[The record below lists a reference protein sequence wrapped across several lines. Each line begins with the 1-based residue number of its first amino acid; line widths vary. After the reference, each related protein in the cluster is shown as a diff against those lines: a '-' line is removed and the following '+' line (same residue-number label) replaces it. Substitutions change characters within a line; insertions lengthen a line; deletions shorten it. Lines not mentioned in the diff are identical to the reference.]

1 MSKTKTTSPTA
12 SPPDRAGDESLET
25 FTQRAISWLE
35 GAAVPRRPGRDSS
48 GSVSVFPE
56 WERPES
62 AHWVDDA
69 RRWLTARHDAGF
81 SGITLSREH
90 GGGGL
95 SARHQDAFEE
105 VESGFET
112 PPSEIWGIGHHMVL
126 PAIDRFGTEEQ
137 RQRFIRPGLRGE
149 LIFCQLFSE
158 PDAGSDLAGLR
169 TPATRDGDHWIV
181 NGQKVW
187 TSVAHVADYGM
198 LLCRT
203 DPDAPKHRGITCLLL
218 PLRQPGVTVRPIRQI
233 TGGSAFNEV
242 FFDNV
247 TVPDELRLGDV
258 GEGWAITLATLN
270 VERGSLSMSG
280 PHADPDRLIA
290 LARERRLTT
299 SPVVRQALADVAIR
313 KRLIELTVERMHA
326 NDRSGR
332 DPGPLASILKL
343 MGTELLR
350 ALGQTAAAILGPSLV
365 ADTGAWGTYAWHRH
379 ILETAGLRIGGGTDE
394 IQRNVLA
401 EAVLG
406 LPREAKAGL
415 G

>member
-1 MSKTKTTSPTA
+1 MSKTKTA
-12 SPPDRAGDESLET
+12 STPPPPGQPGDESLEA
-25 FTQRAISWLE
+25 FTQRAVAWLE
-35 GAAVPRRPGRDSS
+35 GAAVRRRPGRDSS
-48 GSVSVFPE
+48 GNVSLFPE

-69 RRWLTARHDAGF
+69 RRWLTARHEAGF

-90 GGGGL
+90 GGCGL
-95 SARHQDAFEE
+95 PARHQDAFERA
-105 VESGFET
+105 ESEFET

-126 PAIDRFGTEEQ
+126 PAIDRFGTDEQ
-137 RQRFIRPGLRGE
+137 RERFIRAGLRGE
-149 LIFCQLFSE
+149 LVFCQLFSE

-169 TPATRDGDHWIV
+169 TTATRDGDHWIV

-203 DPDAPKHRGITCLLL
+203 DADAPKHRGITCLLM
-218 PLRQPGVTVRPIRQI
+218 PLHQPGVTVRPIRQI

-242 FFDNV
+242 FLDNV
-247 TVPDELRLGDV
+247 TVSDELRLGDV
-258 GEGWAITLATLN
+258 GQGWAITRATLN

-280 PHADPDRLIA
+280 PHADPGRLVA
-290 LARERRLTT
+290 LARERRLAT
-299 SPVVRQALADVAIR
+299 SPTIRQALADVVIR

-326 NDRSGR
+326 NDRSVR

-343 MGTELLR
+343 MGTELMR
-350 ALGQTAAAILGPSLV
+350 ALGRTASAILGPSLI

-379 ILETAGLRIGGGTDE
+379 ILETAGLRIGGGSDE

-406 LPREAKAGL
+406 LPREATG
-415 G
+415 GPG